1 MDDIKEFIK
10 TRTLMNTLIVLVN
23 IVVFIV
29 LEIKGDTE
37 SAQYM
42 MENGAAY
49 GPLIEEG
56 EYYRLFTSMFMHFG
70 IKHIFSNMLL
80 LSFLGSIFEEVV
92 GKVRYLIIYLLGG
105 LAGNVVSYVI
115 EMKNMDYVV
124 SAGASGAVFAVVGAM
139 LYVVWVDRGRNSE
152 LSGRNLAIMAVLTI
166 FQGMTTGG
174 VDNAAHIGG
183 LVAGIVLA
191 VIVYRPQ
198 RI

>member
-1 MDDIKEFIK
+1 
-10 TRTLMNTLIVLVN
+10 MNTLIVLVN